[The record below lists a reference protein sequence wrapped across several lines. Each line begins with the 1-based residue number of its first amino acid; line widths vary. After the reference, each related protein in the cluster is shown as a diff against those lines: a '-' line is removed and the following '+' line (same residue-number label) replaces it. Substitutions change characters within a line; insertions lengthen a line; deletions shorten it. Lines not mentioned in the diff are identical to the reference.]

1 MARYSR
7 MPEQHENKDRAERL
21 FKAREQQ
28 KADAPKAMAEYH
40 AEIQRMRERTEQLR
54 RQRLAREA
62 RETRKVQK
70 LARSG

>member
-1 MARYSR
+1 
-7 MPEQHENKDRAERL
+7 MPQQQENQERAERL

-40 AEIQRMRERTEQLR
+40 AEIQRMRDRTEQLR

-62 RETRKVQK
+62 REARTGQK